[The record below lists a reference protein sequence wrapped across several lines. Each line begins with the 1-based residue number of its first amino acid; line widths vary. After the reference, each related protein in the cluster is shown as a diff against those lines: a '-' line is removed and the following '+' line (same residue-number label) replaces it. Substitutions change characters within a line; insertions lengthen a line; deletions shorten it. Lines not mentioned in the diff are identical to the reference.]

1 MRFIIFTINVRFLW
15 LKTERERGCVCIEI
29 SWKREFYIVIFHCVL
44 SVCIYTLLLVN
55 EISFLIVY
63 VVKAWGGDRGGCLD
77 TVPPIVS
84 TVFIPFH
91 INLVLSVQEII
102 LCIVVV
108 GLDSAPSFHY
118 SYISLVTYCICKALK
133 FL

>member
-1 MRFIIFTINVRFLW
+1 MAENR
-15 LKTERERGCVCIEI
+15 ERERVCVYRDIMEEGVLYCYLPLC
-29 SWKREFYIVIFHCVL
+29 SLCVYIYI
-44 SVCIYTLLLVN
+44 ILLVN